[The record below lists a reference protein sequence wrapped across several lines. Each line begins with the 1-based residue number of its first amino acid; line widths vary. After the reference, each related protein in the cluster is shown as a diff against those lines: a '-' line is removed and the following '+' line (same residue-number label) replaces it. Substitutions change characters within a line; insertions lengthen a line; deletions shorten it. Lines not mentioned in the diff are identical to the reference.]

1 MTYDQ
6 PHHPLRPLAKN
17 RDAEMNTMLREIDNR
32 IAVKKINLMKK
43 ETERM
48 NKELENM
55 MDTQL
60 KSVNK
65 IYNVIL
71 LKDKP
76 VGSSLNAIRHLR

>member
-1 MTYDQ
+1 
-6 PHHPLRPLAKN
+6 
-17 RDAEMNTMLREIDNR
+17 MNAILREIDNR

-43 ETERM
+43 DTERM
-48 NKELENM
+48 NKELENINVN
-55 MDTQL
+55 QL
-60 KSVNK
+60 NSINK

>member
-1 MTYDQ
+1 MSG
-6 PHHPLRPLAKN
+6 LNAI
-17 RDAEMNTMLREIDNR
+17 LREIDNR
-32 IAVKKINLMKK
+32 IAVKKIEYMKR

-48 NKELENM
+48 NKELENIM
-55 MDTQL
+55 ETQL

>member
-1 MTYDQ
+1 
-6 PHHPLRPLAKN
+6 
-17 RDAEMNTMLREIDNR
+17 MNAILREIDNR
-32 IAVKKINLMKK
+32 IAVKKIEYIKK
-43 ETERM
+43 ETARM

-60 KSVNK
+60 KSINK
-65 IYNVIL
+65 IYHVIL